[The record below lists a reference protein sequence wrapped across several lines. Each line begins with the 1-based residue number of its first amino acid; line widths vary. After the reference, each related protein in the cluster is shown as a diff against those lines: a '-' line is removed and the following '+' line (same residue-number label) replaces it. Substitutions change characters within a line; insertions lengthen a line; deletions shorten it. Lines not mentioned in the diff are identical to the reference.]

1 MTCLLAEFCEQKN
14 RVARHIFVKSR
25 AGTTRDAVARSS
37 KSKSIFA
44 RSRGRVPT
52 RTHPTILNYQ
62 STNMAGYD
70 PINKM
75 YTVEQHRLADYFEHQ
90 QTFYPFSTWPAWL
103 QDVALTCPKSF
114 QQRTSMFFHLVRN
127 NLFAPTA
134 RTWVLSCNVIDG
146 KLIWSDAYDESV
158 KMDMARLVKKAIAGE
173 IVDEHAATYAHHLGR
188 VVKGLNPGSC
198 PANPEQLAELA
209 KPSGSLRSAKV
220 GPKRTRPQP
229 TPTPTKVPGLRYEPV
244 QAKPYERLRS
254 SVEYYKRGGF
264 YVTHYAGKTHR
275 LFRQ

>member
-1 MTCLLAEFCEQKN
+1 
-14 RVARHIFVKSR
+14 
-25 AGTTRDAVARSS
+25 
-37 KSKSIFA
+37 
-44 RSRGRVPT
+44 
-52 RTHPTILNYQ
+52 
-62 STNMAGYD
+62 MAGYD

-103 QDVALTCPKSF
+103 QDVALTCPKNF

-127 NLFAPTA
+127 NMFAPTA

-158 KMDMARLVKKAIAGE
+158 KMDMARLVKKAISGE

-198 PANPEQLAELA
+198 PANPEQLAELV
-209 KPSGSLRSAKV
+209 KPISSLRRAKS
-220 GPKRTRPQP
+220 GPQRARQEPRKT
-229 TPTPTKVPGLRYEPV
+229 VPGLYYPPTQPPRP
-244 QAKPYERLRS
+244 ERSKS
-254 SVEYYKRGGF
+254 SVRLVRPGGETAF
-264 YVTHYAGKTHR
+264 YVTSHMGVDYR
-275 LFRQ
+275 LN